1 MHGFIRGRDV
11 PGQRTPSN
19 FKELSNYLSSSN
31 VRAPTGKNYVMGPDW
46 ASGGDPWKIFGGPI

>member
-1 MHGFIRGRDV
+1 M